1 MNCSAGSRGL
11 SRIAL
16 SNNSRPF
23 SNCPRDEVIPGQAL
37 NGAHVGRVQGERPF
51 SLRDGLLEA
60 PLVEENPGL
69 YGMSAGGSRV
79 EGEGLRHQFVRPL
92 EVGLG
97 VGARAHIDRL
107 LELHGQDPQGADI
120 VGIDAER
127 LLAERVTRI
136 RFLAEPSGFL
146 QGRLTLES
154 QILGVRD
161 SPRASV

>member
-1 MNCSAGSRGL
+1 MVTR
-11 SRIAL
+11 
-16 SNNSRPF
+16 
-23 SNCPRDEVIPGQAL
+23 
-37 NGAHVGRVQGERPF
+37 VGRVQGERPF

-60 PLVEENPGL
+60 RLVEQNPSL
-69 YGMSAGGSRV
+69 CGMSPGGSRV

-97 VGARAHIDRL
+97 VRARAHIDRIV
-107 LELHGQDPQGADI
+107 ELHGQDPQGVDI

-146 QGRLTLES
+146 LGRVTLES

-161 SPRASV
+161 SPLAFV